1 MSQAFLTMTDRESNG
16 IREHIQHRQ
25 EIESL
30 QKALLASKETIRRFR
45 LEKKEL
51 LKTNFVGRA
60 DLETQLGDPQDEG
73 AIVDCLG
80 LQAVHVAD
88 QEDSPRPQRR
98 PWRGDRKDH
107 QLYDGLT

>member
-51 LKTNFVGRA
+51 LRTNFVGRT
-60 DLETQLGDPQDEG
+60 DLETQL
-73 AIVDCLG
+73 
-80 LQAVHVAD
+80 
-88 QEDSPRPQRR
+88 
-98 PWRGDRKDH
+98 
-107 QLYDGLT
+107 